1 LATDAQVLASTKP
14 EHALIHIG
22 GLAAQL
28 LPAAAQARALL
39 PLDVKLSLLYFD
51 GHWSGAMEHQRQLF
65 ADVGDGEI
73 DHALV
78 SIKNTWAR
86 LSGLAVVCTRGAT
99 DARIRLLASEISQNY
114 GKPASMQLLSQ
125 AVDACW
131 CEAVSKMVV
140 TTVSQI
146 AQWTGNEAYLFSDF
160 IDMVT
165 KHIGPS
171 DQHEIE
177 MALADVKTSFSKDT
191 LETWLEKA
199 LGRRIG
205 LARLEAKGH

>member
-1 LATDAQVLASTKP
+1 M
-14 EHALIHIG
+14 
-22 GLAAQL
+22 
-28 LPAAAQARALL
+28 PAAAQARALL

-51 GHWSGAMEHQRQLF
+51 GHWSGATEHQRQLF
-65 ADVGDGEI
+65 ADVGDEEI
-73 DHALV
+73 DHALI

-86 LSGLAVVCTRGAT
+86 LSGLAAVCTRGAT
-99 DARIRLLASEISQNY
+99 DTRIRLLASEISQNY

-146 AQWTGNEAYLFSDF
+146 PQWTGNEAYLFSDF

-191 LETWLEKA
+191 LETWHEKA